1 MAKILISFLGTGDKT
16 RGYQQAKYTMDGF
29 AYETTFIS
37 DFLIRKLNP
46 DKLFL
51 FGSARS
57 MWEEV
62 YLKFASEKGNC
73 EEEILNQLM
82 AFTDQGSYN
91 SDIIEPTVFK
101 ALKHCHQ
108 HNIEIDARLIKY
120 GLTDVEHEQNIT
132 KILALLHDISEVDT
146 VYIDVTHTFRSIPIY
161 GFLLI
166 AYLRQLKS
174 IAVED
179 VFYGMLDVTREIGY
193 TPVVSLRLLVKLLD
207 WILAV
212 NSFNSYS
219 SAKELAK
226 LMSDYAL
233 SNDLIKS
240 SRNWAYALQLND
252 NTSLIKHSKN
262 FISQLDNSKTQNPP
276 ALFSVL
282 EPQLRIFPWEFSNQH
297 VEWKRLLMLAEHNML
312 SDRPGLALMNI
323 WEALISR
330 FELVFGITSR
340 KKNKATY
347 ESLSKV
353 LRGMNLKDEGRKLI
367 AAIDHA
373 FIDNN
378 VKLHKL
384 RNAVAHGD
392 KVGVAYA
399 ELGRDVEKLLRYY
412 SQSLSNKRWDELKN
426 EINLK
431 EVKN

>member
-29 AYETTFIS
+29 VYETTFIS

-73 EEEILNQLM
+73 DEEILNQLM

-108 HNIEIDARLIKY
+108 HNIEIDARLIRY
-120 GLTDVEHEQNIT
+120 GLTDAEHEQNIT
-132 KILALLHDISEVDT
+132 KILALLHEISENDT

-193 TPVVSLRLLVKLLD
+193 TPVVSLRSLVKLLD

-233 SNDLIKS
+233 SNDLITS
-240 SRNWAYALQLND
+240 SKNWAYALQLND
-252 NTSLIKHSKN
+252 NTSLLKNSRN
-262 FISQLDNSKTQNPP
+262 FISQLNNAKEQNPP
-276 ALFSVL
+276 ALFTVL
-282 EPQLRIFPWEFSNQH
+282 EPQLRLFPWEFSNQH
-297 VEWKRLLMLAEHNML
+297 VEWKRLLMLARHNMI
-312 SDRPGLALMNI
+312 SDRPGLTLMNI
-323 WEALISR
+323 WEALVSR
-330 FELVFGITSR
+330 FELVFGITLK

-347 ESLSKV
+347 ESLSKL
-353 LRGMNLKDEGRKLI
+353 LRGMNLKDEGLKLI
-367 AAIDHA
+367 TEIDHA

-378 VKLHKL
+378 IILHKL

-399 ELGRDVEKLLRYY
+399 ELGRDVEKLLDYY
-412 SQSLSNKRWDELKN
+412 TKSLANQRWDELKN
-426 EINLK
+426 EIRLK
-431 EVKN
+431 ELKN